1 MEMKNK
7 KEWIKKVH
15 DLQDQIKGLV
25 ESIQMLEK
33 QASDPDFTDPI
44 RAIGTLETIQAN
56 LTAKRS
62 VLEICQEQLKLAQIE
77 LDKVEQAERYAKI
90 ASLRLDE
97 RKRLLDFL
105 KELNM
110 LQNVYGQ
117 LEAVGNEIAINRG
130 HRDIIPNLKTMMA
143 TVNAFQRNLNGLRP
157 ELFGDKPK
165 QSRQERM
172 IQSAK
177 LNVER
182 QKALVND
189 FKSQKDQSFKFNPK
203 TQQFDQHAMV
213 DGEDLERAK
222 VRLHQAEDQLDL
234 LQGTLEEKRREQ
246 QKAADEKAKEERLE
260 FAQSRVAWK
269 ERIKARQQEQGVKP

>member
-203 TQQFDQHAMV
+203 TQQFEQHATV

-246 QKAADEKAKEERLE
+246 QKAAEEKAKEERLE

>member
-1 MEMKNK
+1 
-7 KEWIKKVH
+7 
-15 DLQDQIKGLV
+15 
-25 ESIQMLEK
+25 
-33 QASDPDFTDPI
+33 
-44 RAIGTLETIQAN
+44 
-56 LTAKRS
+56 
-62 VLEICQEQLKLAQIE
+62 
-77 LDKVEQAERYAKI
+77 
-90 ASLRLDE
+90 LDE

-117 LEAVGNEIAINRG
+117 LEAVGNEIAIYRG

-189 FKSQKDQSFKFNPK
+189 FNSQKDQSFKFNPK

-246 QKAADEKAKEERLE
+246 QKAAEEKAKEERLE